1 MVFIVG
7 LTLIQPTIN
16 TPSKQPVLSQE
27 YYPMSQ
33 VLSIDLEKLTTYL
46 ELNIDGFKGPMTLD
60 KFPGG
65 QSNPTYKVSAKSGAY
80 VLRRQPPGKLLKS
93 AHAVDREYKVL
104 NALKDSDVPVAKVY
118 HLCEDVSIIGSM
130 FYVMEYCDGTVYWSA
145 SLAEIET
152 NERRTDIY
160 NEMNK
165 ALVALH
171 SVDVDA
177 VGLSDYGKAGNYFE
191 RQLGRWT
198 SQYRVTEL
206 KKIDAMDELSQWLV
220 NNLPDDDGRICLV
233 HGDFRLDN
241 MMFAKDKAEVIA
253 ILDWE
258 LSTLGHPYSDLAYQC
273 MQLRMPSGMGSIDGL
288 KDVDRASLGIPSEEE
303 YVALYCQRMGIE
315 KIAHWTFYLAFS
327 FFRLAAIVQGVA
339 KRATQ
344 GNASNENANK
354 VGAFVEPLA
363 QMALQVIAKDKL
375 SK

>member
-1 MVFIVG
+1 
-7 LTLIQPTIN
+7 
-16 TPSKQPVLSQE
+16 
-27 YYPMSQ
+27 MSQ
-33 VLSIDLEKLTTYL
+33 VLPIDLDKLTTYL
-46 ELNIDGFKGPMTLD
+46 EAHVAGFKGPMTLD

-65 QSNPTYKVSAKSGAY
+65 QSNPTFKVSAQSGTY

-104 NALKDSDVPVAKVY
+104 NALKNSDVPVAKVF
-118 HLCEDVSIIGSM
+118 HLCEDTSIIGSM
-130 FYVMEYCDGTVYWSA
+130 FYLMEFCDGTVYWSA
-145 SLAEIET
+145 SLAEIAT
-152 NERRTDIY
+152 NERRAQMYDA
-160 NEMNK
+160 MNK

-206 KKIDAMDELSQWLV
+206 QKIAAMDELSQWLETH
-220 NNLPDDDGRICLV
+220 LPDDDGQVCLV

-241 MMFAKDKAEVIA
+241 MMFHKDKAEVIA

-258 LSTLGHPYSDLAYQC
+258 LSTLGHPYADLAYQC

-288 KDVDRASLGIPSEEE
+288 KDVDRASLGIPSEAE
-303 YVALYCQRMGIE
+303 YVAQYCQRMGID

-339 KRATQ
+339 KRASQ

-363 QMALQVIAKDKL
+363 QMALQIIATEKRNQSIKQQ
-375 SK
+375 

>member
-1 MVFIVG
+1 LVFIVG